1 MVLYAS
7 GEDYLEAILVLQ
19 RKMGTVRSVDLG
31 REVAEQIYERHQ
43 FFTRQLIAA
52 GVDEKLAEEDACKI
66 EHAISEESFRKW
78 KAELEG

>member
-1 MVLYAS
+1 MKDHPDV
-7 GEDYLEAILVLQ
+7 E
-19 RKMGTVRSVDLG
+19 
-31 REVAEQIYERHQ
+31 IYV
-43 FFTRQLIAA
+43 A